1 MDYKSIFYPESRF
14 GGFSNVDGT
23 IAFYQRV
30 NSLIDLETI
39 VIDVGCG
46 RGAYQDDPIP
56 YRKQLRELRHNCSR
70 VIGIDVDPSAKD
82 NPFVDEFRPITTIK
96 WPIDD
101 ESAGLCL
108 VDNVLEHIEIPEM
121 FFSECYR
128 ILKPGGYLCIRTP
141 NLLSYVGLIARIVPN
156 RQHVAVLQKA
166 KDRVSERDV
175 FPTYYRCNTIPT
187 LRKTLQRFNFDACV
201 YGYESEPAYLSFS
214 KITYALGVVL
224 GRITPN
230 LFRIGIHA
238 FARKQRR
245 EGNKPE

>member
-82 NPFVDEFRPITTIK
+82 NPFVDEFRP
-96 WPIDD
+96 
-101 ESAGLCL
+101 
-108 VDNVLEHIEIPEM
+108 
-121 FFSECYR
+121 
-128 ILKPGGYLCIRTP
+128 
-141 NLLSYVGLIARIVPN
+141 
-156 RQHVAVLQKA
+156 
-166 KDRVSERDV
+166 
-175 FPTYYRCNTIPT
+175 
-187 LRKTLQRFNFDACV
+187 
-201 YGYESEPAYLSFS
+201 
-214 KITYALGVVL
+214 
-224 GRITPN
+224 
-230 LFRIGIHA
+230 
-238 FARKQRR
+238 
-245 EGNKPE
+245 